1 MIKNKVK
8 KGQLWKEKVT
18 GKAVKIMAKATGNLH
33 WKLDNGHHIHEG
45 TLQKY
50 YELTSSK

>member
-1 MIKNKVK
+1 MKKNQVK
-8 KGQLWKEKVT
+8 KGQFWQDKET
-18 GKAVKIMAKATGNLH
+18 GKIVKIMGKATGNLH

-50 YELTSSK
+50 YEKKK